1 MYKAIIWDFDGT
13 LFNSYPH
20 IVNSFKRS
28 LMEHGIYESYDD
40 ILSNVKVSVTYAINK
55 YKEKYNISDEI
66 IQLFCKYEAEDNY
79 KSVKPYSGAVEI
91 CEKINHSGGRNY
103 MFTHRGKSALKYL
116 NYYKM
121 DTLFYYTITKD
132 NNFRKKPEA
141 DAIFYIIEKF
151 NEKKDDILMI
161 GDRKIDIIAAHNAG
175 IKACLF
181 DPDCIEGNSDADYK
195 IKLMDELSEII
206 GI

>member
-1 MYKAIIWDFDGT
+1 MYKSIIWDFDGT

-55 YKEKYNISDEI
+55 YKEKYNISDEL
-66 IQLFCKYEAEDNY
+66 IQLFVKYEAELNY
-79 KSVKPYSGAVEI
+79 EFVKPYSGVVEI
-91 CEKINHSGGRNY
+91 CENIHDLGGKNY
-103 MFTHRGKSALKYL
+103 IFTHRDLSTLKYL
-116 NYYKM
+116 EYYKM
-121 DTLFYYTITKD
+121 DKLFCYTITKE
-132 NNFRKKPEA
+132 NNLRKKPEA
-141 DAIFYIIEKF
+141 DAIYHIIEKF

-161 GDRKIDIIAAHNAG
+161 GDRKIDIMAAHSAG
-175 IKACLF
+175 VKACLF
-181 DPDCIEGNSDADYK
+181 DPDCIESDSSADYK
-195 IKLMDELSEII
+195 IKSMNELRTII